1 MTWLLFGLIS
11 LGVALSPLHCQHVF
25 LFAKLRNLFQ
35 GVPAGFTLKTL
46 ARCAHQGRVDV
57 EWEHLLW
64 GPAGPIPCSHPHTSW
79 RDAIVGPEPVLL
91 RALEE
96 SGCVRPNCLCCQIP
110 LSCISWE
117 AQRETQDS
125 PDDRGTELSLQSTCC
140 CGLKIFVRNAGLGFA
155 LTLISTVIVQPV
167 HKYDC
172 WVHLLL
178 QLNRSHPSSTCRS
191 SLLHPWCTQLGS
203 GSRLPPVQ
211 TPCWKVRHLSRGSV
225 PEPLLGEKMPKYRAW
240 SVLIGCIKIRN
251 CNNKKHDE
259 AYGSTFA
266 WDTKTILQFLAM
278 GVLLLLLSEMLIQKT
293 AWNYN
298 TRRLIGIWKL
308 FFLIGKCSSMS
319 SIATAFFYRIQ
330 AKQSLQKSLAY
341 KQQMMRELF
350 HM

>member
-1 MTWLLFGLIS
+1 MSFS
-11 LGVALSPLHCQHVF
+11 LRSSATFFRAYLQASPR
-25 LFAKLRNLFQ
+25 KLWHS
-35 GVPAGFTLKTL
+35 
-46 ARCAHQGRVDV
+46 ARTKDV
-57 EWEHLLW
+57 LML
-64 GPAGPIPCSHPHTSW
+64 SHPHTSW

-96 SGCVRPNCLCCQIP
+96 SGCVRPNCLCCQIS

-125 PDDRGTELSLQSTCC
+125 PGHARKRWSRNGIEPSEHLIFDSDQHSYSATRAQVRLLGPALKSLPTCC
-140 CGLKIFVRNAGLGFA
+140 CNWTGPILLLHAEILFCILDVPSWVLALGF
-155 LTLISTVIVQPV
+155 
-167 HKYDC
+167 
-172 WVHLLL
+172 L
-178 QLNRSHPSSTCRS
+178 QFR
-191 SLLHPWCTQLGS
+191 
-203 GSRLPPVQ
+203 RLV
-211 TPCWKVRHLSRGSV
+211 
-225 PEPLLGEKMPKYRAW
+225 EKCDICHVDVFQCHCSKKKTPKYRAW
-240 SVLIGCIKIRN
+240 SVLTGCIKNKN
-251 CNNKKHDE
+251 CNKKKHDE

-266 WDTKTILQFLAM
+266 WDTKTVLQFLAM

-298 TRRLIGIWKL
+298 RRRLIGIWKH

-330 AKQSLQKSLAY
+330 AKKSLQKSLAY